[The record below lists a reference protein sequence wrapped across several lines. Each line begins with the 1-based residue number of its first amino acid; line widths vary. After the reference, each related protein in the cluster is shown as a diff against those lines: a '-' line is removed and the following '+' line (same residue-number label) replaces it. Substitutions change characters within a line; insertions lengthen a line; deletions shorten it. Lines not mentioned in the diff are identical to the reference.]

1 MEHTETKIGSRA
13 KAKAARPREI
23 IDAAYEEFSR
33 KGYHAT
39 RIEDVA
45 KRLGMTKGTIYF
57 YFENKEVLFAA
68 MIGEFGQE
76 VFADISTF
84 HASLSG
90 SAREKIRHLLDFLYD
105 HVNANPR
112 GREMIRFL
120 IADGQEFPGVVERH
134 IREFV
139 DPLLTLCGE
148 LLKEGARS
156 GELKPMAAEISPFL
170 VFSPLLAA
178 VTMGLLKGGPVD
190 QFGADGIDHYMTI
203 LMDGLSAAPA
213 PR

>member
-1 MEHTETKIGSRA
+1 MESTGTKIGIRA
-13 KAKAARPREI
+13 RAKAARPREI

-39 RIEDVA
+39 RIDDVA

-57 YFENKEVLFAA
+57 YFENKEVLFSS
-68 MIGEFGQE
+68 MIEEYGRE

-84 HASLSG
+84 HATLTG
-90 SAREKIRHLLDFLYD
+90 TAVEKIRRLLDFLYD
-105 HVNANPR
+105 HVNAHPR
-112 GREMIRFL
+112 GREMVRFL
-120 IADGQEFPGVVERH
+120 IADGKEFPGVVERH
-134 IREFV
+134 IEDFV
-139 DPLLTLCGE
+139 DPLLSLCGQF
-148 LLKEGARS
+148 LREGAAT

-190 QFGADGIDHYMTI
+190 EFGPHGIEHYMSI
-203 LMDGLSAAPA
+203 LMDGLALH
-213 PR
+213 

>member
-1 MEHTETKIGSRA
+1 MEHTETKIGIRA
-13 KAKAARPREI
+13 KTKAARPREI

-39 RIEDVA
+39 RIDDVA

-57 YFENKEVLFAA
+57 YFENKEVLFSS
-68 MIGEFGQE
+68 MIEEHGRE

-84 HASLSG
+84 HAGLTG
-90 SAREKIRHLLDFLYD
+90 SAREKIRQLLDFLYD

-120 IADGQEFPGVVERH
+120 IAEGKEFPAVVDRH
-134 IREFV
+134 IAEFV
-139 DPLLTLCGE
+139 DPLLTLCGQF
-148 LLKEGARS
+148 LKEGAAS
-156 GELKPMAAEISPFL
+156 GEFKPMAAEISPFL

-190 QFGADGIDHYMTI
+190 QFGPDGIDHYMTI
-203 LMDGLSAAPA
+203 LMDGLAA
-213 PR
+213 R